1 MKKPLVFLALSLAAN
16 AALLVTYFVRPTPA
30 HSVRSDDGAASA
42 QPAAPG
48 ATGKT
53 GGEGALSPADTA
65 ALRRSGEL
73 LANSDL
79 PKLVAQLRAAGF
91 SRALIR
97 ALISAQV
104 NEQFRARRVALLAQ
118 TVPSYWSA
126 ESWLGNNRQASAE
139 LAALGREQTAMLK
152 KLLGTDAVQDEEW
165 SRLNRERVFGG
176 LPQEKIDRLQA
187 ITNDY
192 NDLRSQISQEAR
204 GIMLPE
210 DQAKMALIAKEQR
223 ADIEKLLTPAE
234 LEEYDLRNS
243 NTANRLRFQLSAFSP
258 TEEEFRT
265 LYRLTQAAEAQ
276 SGARADGTQIGPISA
291 EDRARQQAA
300 KAALQAQIDAA
311 LGPARAA
318 EYRQAIEPAY
328 QEVARLLNRLDLPVT
343 IAPQVISVQQDIQ
356 QRANAVRQDRS
367 LTAEDRTSQLEV
379 LAQEAQARLTSSL
392 GQRGYEAYKNYG
404 GWWVNNL
411 VPRPRANP
419 AGPVIVPAVQFGVP
433 PKT

>member
-1 MKKPLVFLALSLAAN
+1 
-16 AALLVTYFVRPTPA
+16 
-30 HSVRSDDGAASA
+30 
-42 QPAAPG
+42 
-48 ATGKT
+48 
-53 GGEGALSPADTA
+53 
-65 ALRRSGEL
+65 
-73 LANSDL
+73 
-79 PKLVAQLRAAGF
+79 
-91 SRALIR
+91 
-97 ALISAQV
+97 
-104 NEQFRARRVALLAQ
+104 
-118 TVPSYWSA
+118 
-126 ESWLGNNRQASAE
+126 
-139 LAALGREQTAMLK
+139 MLK

-276 SGARADGTQIGPISA
+276 SGARTDGTQIGPISA

-419 AGPVIVPAVQFGVP
+419 AGPIVTPAVQFGVP